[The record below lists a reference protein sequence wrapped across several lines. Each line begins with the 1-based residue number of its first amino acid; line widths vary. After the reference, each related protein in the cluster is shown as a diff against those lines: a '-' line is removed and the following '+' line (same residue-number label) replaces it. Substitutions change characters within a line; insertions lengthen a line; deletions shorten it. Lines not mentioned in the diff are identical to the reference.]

1 MRISKYKIFFAKFY
15 IPSLSEEIF
24 VIKNVKNTEMRTYLT
39 EDMNGEEIIG
49 TFYQKSY
56 KKNTKEFR
64 IDKVIKE
71 RR

>member
-24 VIKNVKNTEMRTYLT
+24 VIKKVKNTETRTYLT

-49 TFYQKSY
+49 TFYQKELQKKY
-56 KKNTKEFR
+56 KR
-64 IDKVIKE
+64 I
-71 RR
+71 